1 MDSGIAGSQCD
12 VTVIVVMA
20 MTSESFKGTSAGKQI
35 KVIALRLYRTFVKLL
50 LQSKRC
56 SSSELLRF

>member
-1 MDSGIAGSQCD
+1 MESGVAGSRWD

-35 KVIALRLYRTFVKLL
+35 KVIALKGQSAVATTVFGLL
-50 LQSKRC
+50 KNID
-56 SSSELLRF
+56 

>member
-35 KVIALRLYRTFVKLL
+35 KVIALKGQSAVATSVFGLL
-50 LQSKRC
+50 KNID
-56 SSSELLRF
+56 